1 MENINK
7 INSEDDKL
15 SKSENDQNKNNSEIS
30 YNNQQDSNK
39 TEKIKDNYK
48 SNNEINIP
56 SNNLLIKPNH
66 SQTSFPLLFK

>member
-15 SKSENDQNKNNSEIS
+15 SKSQNDQNKNNSEIS